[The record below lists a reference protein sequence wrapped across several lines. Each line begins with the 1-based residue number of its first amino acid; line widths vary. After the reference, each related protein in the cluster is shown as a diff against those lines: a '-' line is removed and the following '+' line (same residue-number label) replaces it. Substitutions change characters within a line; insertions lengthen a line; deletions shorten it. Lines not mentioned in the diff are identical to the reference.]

1 MTMNYSYGKEN
12 IPFLFTVGYIGY
24 MIFHLVIGGRV
35 EGTPQHGALSISN
48 LFEYLA
54 IGNIRHSLSF

>member
-24 MIFHLVIGGRV
+24 MIFHLVIGGRGHPSTWSTV
-35 EGTPQHGALSISN
+35 
-48 LFEYLA
+48 YLKF
-54 IGNIRHSLSF
+54 I